1 MGRQFLLFYLN
12 SATLELD
19 LERRHN
25 YNELNNVLLH
35 QKGDLMFSFTPVSD
49 RVARIRDRY
58 RITIPKFSS
67 ERPRIITEFY
77 KAHETEHSMLKR
89 AKCMYEICSKMTL
102 VVGDDDLIVGN
113 QAPTY
118 RGSTMNPEYAG
129 VKWMVDELKS
139 GQYYNREAYEE
150 FNEIS
155 EEDADYICSIEEF
168 WNTRCLGAL
177 CDAIIPDE
185 FYPVETATIL
195 PFAKTGTG
203 GNPIGHFSANYSK
216 AVNKGFAAIKAE
228 AQEKLRG
235 LSGHLMQ
242 GDAEQHLFYRAI
254 VIYCDAVMLLS
265 KRYAAE
271 CRRMAQLDQ
280 YAPDRRTELN
290 MMADALDHIIEN
302 PARSFYEAVQATL
315 IYHLTL
321 CFEGQ
326 MHGLTLGRFDQYV
339 YPYLK
344 KEREDGTIT
353 LTRAQEIVDCF
364 FLKISEAV
372 VAKTTA
378 AAVNSGG
385 YSSGQH
391 MSLGGVDRQ
400 GNDATNDVSYLMLQA
415 MGRLHL
421 HEPPL
426 SLRIHK
432 GTPDKLWEAA
442 ITCTKEVGGIP
453 TLQNDDIIIPTLLA
467 RGFTIEDARDY
478 CIIGC
483 VEPAG
488 AGNDFPA
495 CGGLGRATYL
505 NMGNIITMLINNGKN
520 PLNGEY
526 SGFSTGYL
534 YDYRSFDELMEAYN
548 KQVEHYV
555 FWHISMSNLFWLV
568 MRDKMPLISVS
579 STMDGCMESGKDV
592 MYGGATYNSNGSS
605 GVGCAN
611 VVDSLAVIKYMVFDK
626 KLVSGH
632 ALYDAI
638 MADWVGY
645 EMLRQRILNE
655 VPRYGNDDPYVDDI
669 ARISMEAFAQAFL
682 KGTSDRG
689 NQWQAGIYPVSTH
702 IVNGKRTWAT
712 PDGRIAREAL
722 AEGVSPKQGLD
733 KNGPAAVLKSV
744 AAINHA
750 TYRNGT
756 LLNMKFHPA
765 SVRGEEGVM
774 KLRMLVETFFSLGG
788 MHLQYNVVGGEQ
800 LREAQADPDKY
811 KNLVIRIAGFSA
823 YFVELDNALQDD
835 LISRTDQ
842 MVQ

>member
-1 MGRQFLLFYLN
+1 MFL
-12 SATLELD
+12 
-19 LERRHN
+19 
-25 YNELNNVLLH
+25 
-35 QKGDLMFSFTPVSD
+35 FSPVTD
-49 RVARIRDRY
+49 RVTRIRERY
-58 RITIPKFSS
+58 RITTPKFSS

-77 KAHETEHSMLKR
+77 KAHETEHSLLKR
-89 AKCMYEICSKMTL
+89 AKCLYAICEKMTL

-118 RGSTMNPEYAG
+118 RGATTNPEYGG
-129 VKWMVDELKS
+129 VKWLVEELKS
-139 GQYYNREAYEE
+139 GQFYNRQAYEE
-150 FNEIS
+150 YNEIDP
-155 EEDADYICSIEEF
+155 EDADYMCSIEEF
-168 WNTRCLGAL
+168 WSTRCLGAL
-177 CDAIIPDE
+177 CDAVIPDE
-185 FYPVETATIL
+185 YYPVETASIL
-195 PFAKTGTG
+195 PFNRTGTG
-203 GNPIGHFSANYSK
+203 GNPIGHFSANYRK
-216 AVNKGFAAIKAE
+216 AIYKGFHAIKQE
-228 AQEKLRG
+228 ALDKLQKMN
-235 LSGHLMQ
+235 GHLFE
-242 GDAEQHLFYRAI
+242 GDAEKHLFYRAV
-254 VIYCDAVMLLS
+254 VIYCDAVILLS

-271 CRRMAQLDQ
+271 CRRMAALDKFTPERK
-280 YAPDRRTELN
+280 AELSR
-290 MMADALDHIIEN
+290 MADSLDHIIEK
-302 PARSFYEAVQATL
+302 PARTFWEAVQAAL

-326 MHGLTLGRFDQYV
+326 MHGLTLGRFDQYT
-339 YPYLK
+339 YPLLK
-344 KEREDGTIT
+344 KELDARTIT
-353 LTRAQEIVDCF
+353 LDAAQEIIDCF

-372 VAKTTA
+372 VLKTTA
-378 AAVNSGG
+378 AATNSGG
-385 YSSGQH
+385 YSTGQH
-391 MSLGGVDRQ
+391 MSLGGVDRE
-400 GNDATNDVSYLMLQA
+400 GKDATNEVSYLMLQS

-453 TLQNDDIIIPTLLA
+453 TLQNDDIIIPTLLK
-467 RGFTIEDARDY
+467 RGFTLEDARDY

-488 AGNDFPA
+488 SGNDFPA

-505 NMGNIITMLINNGKN
+505 NMGNIITMLVNNGKN
-520 PLNGEY
+520 PLNGGD
-526 SGFSTGYL
+526 SGFGTGFL
-534 YDYRSFDELMEAYN
+534 YDYENFDELMDAYN

-579 STMDGCMESGKDV
+579 ATMDGCMASGRDV
-592 MYGGATYNSNGSS
+592 MYGGAKYNSNGSS

-611 VVDSLAVIKYMVFDK
+611 VVDSLAVIKYMVYDK
-626 KLVSGH
+626 KLCTGR

-638 MADWVGY
+638 MADWAGN
-645 EMLRQRILNE
+645 EPLRQQILNE
-655 VPRYGNDDPYVDDI
+655 VPRYGNDNPYVDDI
-669 ARISMEAFAQAFL
+669 ARLSMEAFAQAFL

-702 IVNGKRTWAT
+702 VVNGKRTWAT
-712 PDGRIAREAL
+712 PDGRMAGEAL

-744 AAINHA
+744 AAINHSS
-750 TYRNGT
+750 YRNGT

-765 SVRGEEGVM
+765 TVQGDEGIM

-788 MHLQYNVVGGEQ
+788 MHIQYNVVGADQ
-800 LREAQADPDKY
+800 LREAQQEPDQY

-823 YFVELDNALQDD
+823 YFVELDSALQDD

-842 MVQ
+842 LVK

>member
-1 MGRQFLLFYLN
+1 MY
-12 SATLELD
+12 T
-19 LERRHN
+19 
-25 YNELNNVLLH
+25 
-35 QKGDLMFSFTPVSD
+35 FSPVSD
-49 RVARIRDRY
+49 RVARIRERY
-58 RITIPKFSS
+58 RTTTPKFSS

-77 KAHETEHSMLKR
+77 KAHETEHPMLKR
-89 AKCMYEICSKMTL
+89 AKCMLEICSKMTV

-113 QAPTY
+113 QAPTF
-118 RGSTMNPEYAG
+118 RGSTMNPEYGG
-129 VKWMVDELKS
+129 VKWMVEELKS
-139 GQYYNREAYEE
+139 GQYNKREAYEE
-150 FNEIS
+150 YNEIDP
-155 EEDADYICSIEEF
+155 EDADYICSIEEY
-168 WNTRCLGAL
+168 WNTRSLAAF
-177 CDAIIPDE
+177 CDALIPDE

-195 PFAKTGTG
+195 PFNRTGTG

-216 AVNKGFAAIKAE
+216 AINKGFAAIKAE
-228 AQEKLRG
+228 ALETLAA
-235 LSGHLMQ
+235 LSGNLMQ
-242 GDAEQHLFYRAI
+242 GDAEKHLFYRA
-254 VIYCDAVMLLS
+254 VAIYCDAVMTLS

-271 CRRMAQLDQ
+271 CRRMSLLDK
-280 YAPDRRTELN
+280 YTPERRAELAG
-290 MMADALDHIIEN
+290 MADSLDHIIEY
-302 PARSFYEAVQATL
+302 PARSFREAVQATL

-321 CFEGQ
+321 CFDGQ
-326 MHGLTLGRFDQYV
+326 MHGLTLGRFDQYA
-339 YPYLK
+339 YPFLK
-344 KEREDGTIT
+344 KELEEGTIT
-353 LTRAQEIVDCF
+353 QDQAQEIIDCF

-391 MSLGGVDRQ
+391 MSLGGVDRE

-432 GTPDKLWEAA
+432 GTPGKLWEAA
-442 ITCTKEVGGIP
+442 IACTMECGGIP
-453 TLQNDDIIIPTLLA
+453 TLQNDDIIIPTLLE
-467 RGFTIEDARDY
+467 RGFTMEDARDY

-488 AGNDFPA
+488 SGNDFPA

-505 NMGNIITMLINNGKN
+505 NMGNIITMLINNGEN
-520 PLNGEY
+520 PLNGENT
-526 SGFSTGYL
+526 GFGTGYL
-534 YDYRSFDELMEAYN
+534 YDYKSFDEVMEAYR
-548 KQVEHYV
+548 KHVTHYV
-555 FWHISMSNLFWLV
+555 NWHISMSNLFWLV

-592 MYGGATYNSNGSS
+592 MYGGAKYNSNGSS

-626 KLVSGH
+626 KIVT
-632 ALYDAI
+632 ARELYDAI
-638 MADWVGY
+638 MKNWEGH
-645 EMLRQRILNE
+645 ESLRQRILNE
-655 VPRYGNDDPYVDDI
+655 VPRYGNDNPYTDEL
-669 ARISMEAFAQAFL
+669 ARESMEIFASAFL
-682 KGTSDRG
+682 KGTGDRG
-689 NQWQAGIYPVSTH
+689 NQWQVGIYPVSTH
-702 IVNGKRTWAT
+702 VVNGRRTWAT
-712 PDGRIAREAL
+712 PDGRLAREAL

-744 AAINHA
+744 AAINHS
-750 TYRNGT
+750 TFRNGT

-765 SVRGEEGVM
+765 TVQGDEGVK

-788 MHLQYNVVGGEQ
+788 MHLQYNVVGGDQ
-800 LREAQADPDKY
+800 LREAQTDPEKY

-823 YFVELDNALQDD
+823 YFVELDHSLQND

-842 MVQ
+842 LVG